1 VKIRAIPE
9 ASPLRQR
16 GRTSDWMVRAGYKET
31 DMSKNNDTSKLGPA
45 MQVRELR
52 DDELEKVSG
61 GLGAANDVSHLSRH
75 NFVSGA
81 IWNPGQSD
89 DINEVTLARR

>member
-1 VKIRAIPE
+1 MKIRAIPE

-31 DMSKNNDTSKLGPA
+31 DMSKSIDTSKLGLA

-52 DDELEKVSG
+52 DDELENVSG
-61 GLGAANDVSHLSRH
+61 GVGSNDRPMESISFLASPPRR
-75 NFVSGA
+75 SA
-81 IWNPGQSD
+81 LISARAKIWW
-89 DINEVTLARR
+89 